1 MTLDISTYWD
11 IQEEPVAVVTTPTT
25 WDMNGKYILK
35 NVKTENYAQNN
46 VRFSNALRAEG
57 IPVSSFVSP
66 KTGGD
71 YVITQDGCYL
81 LMEKL
86 AGSHIRDIFYQ
97 DYESIAFDVGV
108 ITAKIHNALT
118 SITHEKEKN
127 VPFDEELR
135 GWIHKGLSASNL
147 LTQNEWKRPMEVLL
161 GIYPSLPHQQIHRDL
176 HYGNLLFE
184 ENRLTGVLDFD
195 LGKYDARLFDIA
207 YFLLGQLM
215 EQSDLLAIKDR
226 WLVFIQQFLSGYE
239 SITLLEREEK
249 EALPFM
255 MQCIELLFI
264 VFWEQQSNQ
273 KAAMES
279 VRIFRFLNEWNNPEK

>member
-1 MTLDISTYWD
+1 MVLDISTYWD
-11 IQEEPVAVVTTPTT
+11 IQGELVAMVTTPTT
-25 WDMNGKYILK
+25 WDINGKYILK

-46 VRFSNALRAEG
+46 VRFSKALRAEG
-57 IPVSSFVSP
+57 IPVSSYIP
-66 KTGGD
+66 LKAGDD

-86 AGSHIRDIFYQ
+86 AGSHIRDIFQQ
-97 DYESIAFDVGV
+97 DYESIAFEVGV
-108 ITAKIHNALT
+108 IIAKIHNALT
-118 SITHEKEKN
+118 TITHEKGKN
-127 VPFDEELR
+127 VTFDEELR

-147 LTQNEWKRPMEVLL
+147 LTQDEWKKPMEVLL
-161 GIYPSLPHQQIHRDL
+161 EIYPSLPHQQIHRDL

-195 LGKYDARLFDIA
+195 LGKHDARLFDIA

-215 EQSDLLAIKDR
+215 EQNDLLAIKDR
-226 WLVFIQQFLSGYE
+226 CFIFIQRFLSGYE

-264 VFWEQQSNQ
+264 VFWEQKLN
-273 KAAMES
+273 KEAAMES
-279 VRIFRFLNEWNNPEK
+279 VRIFRFLNEWNNPVK